1 MDNKPV
7 SEKKSFA
14 GSVVLAVG
22 LVCGLGLL
30 GSQISDSVQNFV
42 DRDRVVTVKGL
53 AEEEVM
59 ADYVIWPM
67 TYREMGDDLPAVNAR
82 LESRAQQ
89 IAQFLTDGGIK
100 PEEITITTP
109 SVDDAQANSY
119 GDNKRPYRYSLMQ
132 TMTVAT
138 SAVDKVR
145 ALIGKQSQLIDQG
158 VSFATDYGYRTQY
171 SFTKLNDIKPKMIET
186 ATVNAREVAEKFA
199 KDSGSALGKIRR
211 ASQGQF
217 SIYDRDSN
225 TAHIKKVRVVTTVEY
240 YLKD

>member
-1 MDNKPV
+1 MD
-7 SEKKSFA
+7 SKSVTGA
-14 GSVVLAVG
+14 AVLAVG
-22 LVCGLGLL
+22 IAAGLGLL
-30 GSQISDSVQNFV
+30 GSQISTSLQNFV

-53 AEEEVM
+53 AEQEVL

-67 TYREMGDDLPAVNAR
+67 TYREMGNDLPAVNAK

-89 IAQFLTDGGIK
+89 IAQFLLEGGIK
-100 PEEITITTP
+100 KEEITITTP
-109 SVDDAQANSY
+109 SVDDAQANAY

-138 SAVDKVR
+138 GAVDKVR

-171 SFTKLNDIKPKMIET
+171 SFTKLNDIKPKMIEV

-199 KDSGSALGKIRR
+199 KDSGSELGKIRR

>member
-1 MDNKPV
+1 MD
-7 SEKKSFA
+7 SR
-14 GSVVLAVG
+14 SVTGAAVLAVG
-22 LVCGLGLL
+22 IAAGLGLL
-30 GSQISDSVQNFV
+30 GSQISTSLQNFV

-53 AEEEVM
+53 AEQEVL

-67 TYREMGDDLPAVNAR
+67 TYREMGNDLPAVNAK

-89 IAQFLTDGGIK
+89 IAQFLLEGGIK
-100 PEEITITTP
+100 KEEITITTP
-109 SVDDAQANSY
+109 SVDDAQANAY

-138 SAVDKVR
+138 GAVDKVR

-171 SFTKLNDIKPKMIET
+171 SFTKLNDIKPKMIEV

-199 KDSGSALGKIRR
+199 KDSGSELGKIRR